1 MISVHSNEHTSEIN
15 ALDLMFKTFSI
26 KANDGFYLDMILFCV
41 LSPDLIFLS
50 FFSGICNDELNFARV
65 LIGSHDLLE
74 DRLHDII
81 QIDPML
87 PRVQ

>member
-1 MISVHSNEHTSEIN
+1 M
-15 ALDLMFKTFSI
+15 
-26 KANDGFYLDMILFCV
+26 

-50 FFSGICNDELNFARV
+50 FFSGICYDELNYARV
-65 LIGSHDLLE
+65 LTGSHDLLE

>member
-41 LSPDLIFLS
+41 LSPDLIF
-50 FFSGICNDELNFARV
+50 FPFSLVYVMMNWITQVSWLV
-65 LIGSHDLLE
+65 LMIFWKTDYMILYK
-74 DRLHDII
+74 
-81 QIDPML
+81 
-87 PRVQ
+87 

>member
-1 MISVHSNEHTSEIN
+1 MDFIWTW
-15 ALDLMFKTFSI
+15 FCC
-26 KANDGFYLDMILFCV
+26 CV
-41 LSPDLIFLS
+41 LSPDFIFLS
-50 FFSGICNDELNFARV
+50 FFSGICNDELNYAGV